1 MSQDLK
7 LKSFNPVPFLKKYY
21 AKYRQHTVFGAILLV
36 LLIYVF
42 VVLKINTLANAEP
55 NPDQE
60 NVVTASIPKIDGKAI
75 NQIQSL
81 ESNNTQV
88 HSLFEQARNNPF
100 QE

>member
-1 MSQDLK
+1 MSKNLK
-7 LKSFNPVPFLKKYY
+7 LKSFKLVPLLKKYY
-21 AKYRQHTVFGAILLV
+21 AKYGQHIAFGSILLV

-55 NPDQE
+55 GADQE
-60 NVVTASIPKIDGKAI
+60 NVVTASIPKIDGNAI

-81 ESNNTQV
+81 ENNNTQV